1 MIGYMRSAVHRGRK
15 ACGSIL
21 RPAPRGHTPPTR
33 AGESPLGG
41 RPRGSR
47 PPVRSRRV
55 RVPASGAKICRPRCP
70 SPRDAETRTA
80 RDGGSSAV
88 CCSRRAVGQRATSL
102 LSALAAC
109 ALLGEAIDGWR
120 QERAEFRVSAET
132 LPPPT
137 TLMGPRLLYT
147 RSVFFVA
154 GPHSR
159 LTLLIFDFFAKPPGH
174 DGYAFVI

>member
-33 AGESPLGG
+33 AGEPAGG
-41 RPRGSR
+41 ETPRLTTARAVATCKSTGIGSENLPSAMSIAER
-47 PPVRSRRV
+47 CRDTHSSRR
-55 RVPASGAKICRPRCP
+55 
-70 SPRDAETRTA
+70 
-80 RDGGSSAV
+80 
-88 CCSRRAVGQRATSL
+88 GQLGCL
-102 LSALAAC
+102 LLAAC
-109 ALLGEAIDGWR
+109 GVSGLLLCSPPLPLAPCLARRSMG
-120 QERAEFRVSAET
+120 QERAEFRVSAEP

>member
-33 AGESPLGG
+33 AGEPAGG
-41 RPRGSR
+41 ETPRLTTARAVATCKSTGIGSENLPSAMSIAER
-47 PPVRSRRV
+47 CRDTHSSRRGQLGCLLLAACGV
-55 RVPASGAKICRPRCP
+55 TC
-70 SPRDAETRTA
+70 
-80 RDGGSSAV
+80 
-88 CCSRRAVGQRATSL
+88 QRATSL

-147 RSVFFVA
+147 RSERELSLQICVFRGGSAF
-154 GPHSR
+154 PPNS
-159 LTLLIFDFFAKPPGH
+159 FDF
-174 DGYAFVI
+174 